1 MLSIPT
7 TCPFCACGCGLFLL
21 ARDGGL
27 VGVAPSRTH
36 PVAGGKICFRGW
48 SAHEAALWGNR
59 ALQPMVRRNGNQEA
73 VSWDAALDHIAQRLR
88 DLMEARKP
96 IGVLGSPRA
105 TNEENYL
112 ANRLARVGLETN
124 HIDFCYHSLCR
135 PLLAGVEDVTGDS
148 SHSIHLA
155 DIESA
160 DTIMLVE
167 GNLAKTHPRAASS
180 ALKAIKRG
188 AKLIVIGCARTQMAR
203 LASCFLEVAPGC
215 EGEALNGLLAAVV
228 RAGLV
233 ERREAAASCTGYDS
247 LRHDLAD
254 VNTTGEMRAAAE
266 WIAAERAVFLMGP
279 TGGPADR
286 LRRDAAALA
295 SLAAITGHLGRPG
308 SGLLPLLARSNVRG
322 ACDMGVAPD
331 RLPGYARLDDREA
344 RERLQRVWRKPA
356 PPGRG
361 LDAVSMLESVSG
373 LIVLAEDP
381 AAALP
386 SGQQAHA
393 AMERLEFLVVLD
405 AFVTPAMK
413 AAHVALPIASY
424 AETEGTLTNMEGRIQ
439 TVRATA
445 APLGEAREGWKA
457 LAELCVRFEAG
468 AGWSSAGEVIREI
481 AQVVPRYAMAAPR
494 ILDEGWSSSFVEGPE
509 RAPFALQAAAT
520 EASTSTERRYVLA
533 QDGAFDWA
541 DDTLVSFSPT
551 LNRDHQSARRL
562 FPDGFVEMNSEDAD
576 ALGVRVGWRVKLT
589 SAHGEAIVPIRQRTD
604 LRRGALLVPYG
615 FRDCL
620 SNVLGEDGVT
630 AVNVE
635 RA

>member
-1 MLSIPT
+1 MLSFPT

-21 ARDGGL
+21 VRDGGL

-36 PVAGGKICFRGW
+36 PVAGGKICSRGW

-59 ALQPMVRRNGNQEA
+59 ALRPMVRRTGNQEA
-73 VSWDAALDHIAQRLR
+73 VSWDAALDHIAERLR
-88 DLMEARKP
+88 DLMEAGKP

-112 ANRLARVGLETN
+112 ACRLARAGLETN
-124 HIDFCYHSLCR
+124 HVDFCYHSLCR

-148 SHSIHLA
+148 SHSIRLA

-160 DTIMLVE
+160 DTIVLVE

-180 ALKAIKRG
+180 ALKAIERG
-188 AKLIVIGCARTQMAR
+188 ARLVVIGCARTQMGR
-203 LASCFLEVAPGC
+203 LATCFLQVAPGC

-228 RAGLV
+228 RAGPAV
-233 ERREAAASCTGYDS
+233 SCSGYDS
-247 LRHDLAD
+247 LRRDLAD
-254 VNTTGEMRAAAE
+254 VNTTGEMRAVAE
-266 WIAAERAVFLMGP
+266 WIAVERAVFLMGP
-279 TGGPADR
+279 TGSPADR
-286 LRRDAAALA
+286 LRSDAAALA

-331 RLPGYARLDDREA
+331 RLPGYARIDDREA
-344 RERLQRVWRKPA
+344 RQRLHRIWMKPV

-361 LDAVSMLESVSG
+361 LDAARMLESVSG

-386 SGQQAHA
+386 AGQKARA
-393 AMERLEFLVVLD
+393 AMERLELLVVLD

-413 AAHVALPIASY
+413 AAHAALPVASY
-424 AETEGTLTNMEGRIQ
+424 AETEGTLTNMEDRVQ
-439 TVRATA
+439 TVRATV
-445 APLGEAREGWKA
+445 APPGEARDGWKV
-457 LAELCVRFEAG
+457 LAELCARFEAG
-468 AGWSSAGEVIREI
+468 AAWSSAGEVFREI
-481 AQVVPRYAMAAPR
+481 AQAVPRYAMVAPR
-494 ILDEGWSSSFVEGPE
+494 ILDEGWSSSFVEEPE
-509 RAPFALQAAAT
+509 WAPFALQAAAT
-520 EASTSTERRYVLA
+520 EAWTCAERRYVLA

-541 DDTLVSFSPT
+541 SDTLVSFSPT

-576 ALGVRVGWRVKLT
+576 ALGVRAGWRVKLT
-589 SAHGEAIVPIRQRTD
+589 SARGEAIVPIRPRTD
-604 LRRGALLVPYG
+604 LRRGALLAPYG